1 MPSVYGTIA
10 GADAYHLARGNATW
24 TGNETVKGVALLR
37 GSEYIDGNFRA
48 YFPGLKAGN
57 RAQDR
62 EWPRTWAH
70 DREGNAIAAD
80 EVPIEAINA
89 SYEAAL
95 RELVSP
101 GSLSPDFIPG
111 QQEKSVKVDVIAV
124 EYTGPVGV
132 AAFKPVMTI
141 IGEILYP
148 ILINAVGART
158 ERV

>member
-1 MPSVYGTIA
+1 MPNAYGTNE
-10 GADAYHLARGNATW
+10 GADAYHAARGNTLWAGTSEKK
-24 TGNETVKGVALLR
+24 TIARLR
-37 GSEYIDGNFRA
+37 GSEYIDGNFRS
-48 YFPGLKAGN
+48 YFPGFKAGN
-57 RAQDR
+57 REQER

-80 EVPIEAINA
+80 VIPVEAINA

-101 GSLSPDFIPG
+101 RSLEPDFVPG

-124 EYTGPVGV
+124 EYTGPVGIS
-132 AAFKPVMTI
+132 AIKPVMTVV
-141 IGEILYP
+141 GSILAP
-148 ILINAVGART
+148 ILINAVGGRT